1 VARAFDLLGAEE
13 REMLAVCSV
22 FRGSFSLHAAEALA
36 GERAQKIVIELA
48 AKNLLRVRRYQP
60 MRLSM
65 CEGMRSLA
73 SGALTAEASHRANAA
88 HARFFGERARVIA
101 DAEPGEEPVDA
112 LDDWEDLHAAAAF
125 ASRSSHPNA
134 VLQIALAVDVI
145 AHDGG
150 LGSGLLA
157 LLDDALRR
165 GAASDLG
172 LLARALLVRSGA
184 LYALGRLVEARRDAE
199 TALLLATEQGD
210 DVRVGAAR
218 RAAAHAAFQLGE
230 LDAAREH
237 LTSALAVERARG
249 EPGAIAAVHCQIGS
263 LHNSLGEL
271 DDARV
276 AFERSLKLARGCGD
290 VAAEALAVMGVAWTH
305 FESGDRDGA
314 QADYEDALALLG
326 RLKMT
331 RSERIVIGYLGL
343 LHFEGGRLPH
353 AEEHLRRAA
362 LASRRAGD
370 LRVEGI
376 FEGVRGAVLAT
387 QDRLAEAREAFDL
400 SEELLARNTFYQRAI
415 GIHRGHLDLAEARLA
430 VVTGNARA
438 ADAHVA
444 RARWRIEEA
453 SALARRSDDA
463 RMAIRILERAL

>member
-1 VARAFDLLGAEE
+1 
-13 REMLAVCSV
+13 
-22 FRGSFSLHAAEALA
+22 
-36 GERAQKIVIELA
+36 
-48 AKNLLRVRRYQP
+48 
-60 MRLSM
+60 
-65 CEGMRSLA
+65 
-73 SGALTAEASHRANAA
+73 
-88 HARFFGERARVIA
+88 
-101 DAEPGEEPVDA
+101 
-112 LDDWEDLHAAAAF
+112 
-125 ASRSSHPNA
+125 
-134 VLQIALAVDVI
+134 
-145 AHDGG
+145 
-150 LGSGLLA
+150 
-157 LLDDALRR
+157 
-165 GAASDLG
+165 
-172 LLARALLVRSGA
+172 
-184 LYALGRLVEARRDAE
+184 
-199 TALLLATEQGD
+199 
-210 DVRVGAAR
+210 
-218 RAAAHAAFQLGE
+218 
-230 LDAAREH
+230 
-237 LTSALAVERARG
+237 
-249 EPGAIAAVHCQIGS
+249 VHCQIGS